1 MLSGTPSYYS
11 LRSFSH
17 ISNSLRARR
26 SSAPL
31 LDPEQCD
38 IRFLPAG
45 CCHLNTSLHP
55 HILTVRKHVWL
66 LSVDFSAIWPLRA
79 GWGETRT
86 THVLSHS
93 LIPGDISDAHVYFHH
108 LPPPLAIPRYYCHIL
123 FSSHS
128 GSRAFMGRDFPLF
141 LSYQCHISL
150 FDFLAFT
157 PFEVQRYEH

>member
-45 CCHLNTSLHP
+45 CCQLNTSLHP

-108 LPPPLAIPRYYCHIL
+108 LPPPPRHTTL
-123 FSSHS
+123 LLSHPIFLPFWFK
-128 GSRAFMGRDFPLF
+128 GFYGKRFP
-141 LSYQCHISL
+141 SVSVISV
-150 FDFLAFT
+150 
-157 PFEVQRYEH
+157 PY

>member
-1 MLSGTPSYYS
+1 MLSRTPSFYS

-17 ISNSLRARR
+17 ISNILRVWR
-26 SSAPL
+26 SSVSP

-45 CCHLNTSLHP
+45 RCHLNTSLHP

-66 LSVDFSAIWPLRA
+66 YQLTFLPSGHSVQAEGRHALLMLKLTVWSQ
-79 GWGETRT
+79 ETLAMPTSIFT
-86 THVLSHS
+86 TSS
-93 LIPGDISDAHVYFHH
+93 
-108 LPPPLAIPRYYCHIL
+108 PLAIPRYYCHIL